1 MQKSNKKLG
10 NEFEQE
16 FCKTLYNHGFWV
28 HNLAQNKAGQPADVL
43 AVRNGKA
50 HLIDCKV
57 CSTKQGFFMKR
68 VEENQRNSMR
78 FWENCGN
85 GCGWFALLVNNH
97 VYMLSSTLMQN
108 LKSASRLLP
117 NDVIGLGKKLEEW
130 LNDVY

>member
-16 FCKTLYNHGFWV
+16 FCNTLYNHGFWV

-57 CSTKQGFFMKR
+57 CSTKQGFSMKR
-68 VEENQRNSMR
+68 VEENQRSSMR
-78 FWENCGN
+78 LWENCGN

-97 VYMLSSTLMQN
+97 VYMLSNTLIQS

-117 NDVIGLGKKLEEW
+117 NDVKGLGKKLEEW